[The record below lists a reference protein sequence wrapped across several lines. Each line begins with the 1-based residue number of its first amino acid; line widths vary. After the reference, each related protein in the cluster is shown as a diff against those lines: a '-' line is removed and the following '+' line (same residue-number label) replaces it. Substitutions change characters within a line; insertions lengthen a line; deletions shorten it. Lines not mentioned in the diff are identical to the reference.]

1 MTTLTVRLNPFDEA
15 ILEDLVKNTGETKTT
30 LVIDGL
36 RFLHNA
42 MREEDQVTRPSAR
55 EFDGFLRQLA
65 EREKDPEVLLAR
77 ERLTGR
83 KPVWGD

>member
-55 EFDGFLRQLA
+55 EFDDFLRQLA

-83 KPVWGD
+83 KPVWED